1 MRWHFTKA
9 VGARMTAQIL
19 MVSGLAILGSSCSV
33 LAEEPSSDWEIQIGA
48 GAMVSPDYEGSD
60 DYEVNPL
67 PMVNISYKDRVFLD
81 GPSIGANLLIW
92 DGTRPGDQLK
102 IGPLLRYQ
110 MGREDDDNDA
120 LKGLGSIDGSAE
132 IGGFISYENGPFS
145 AGIKAFQ
152 DVGDGHEGMIVELE
166 GGYRHSFND
175 NWSMQ
180 ASIATTWADEDYT
193 QSFFGIDSGQSLRSG
208 YREYNAEAGFKD
220 IGLSLGVSYS
230 FAENWNVTGMAGYS
244 RLIGDAADSP
254 IVDKQGSADAFM
266 TGLFVGYRF

>member
-1 MRWHFTKA
+1 MRWQITKA

-19 MVSGLAILGSSCSV
+19 MVSGLSVLGGSCSV
-33 LAEEPSSDWEIQIGA
+33 LAEEPASDWEIQIGA

-81 GPSIGANLLIW
+81 GPSIGANLFVW
-92 DGTRPGDQLK
+92 DGPRPGDQLK

-110 MGREDDDNDA
+110 MGRDDDDNDA

-132 IGGFISYENGPFS
+132 VGGFISYDNGPFS
-145 AGIKAFQ
+145 AGVKAFQ

-166 GGYRHSFND
+166 GGYRHRFND

-180 ASIATTWADEDYT
+180 AGISTTWADDDYT
-193 QSFFGIDSGQSLRSG
+193 QSFFGIDAKQSFRSG